1 MHANAAFSLNTLH
14 ANASSYVKRNPVF
27 RPEMAGLSDSITI
40 GILLLLIFGAVS
52 FYLYSRMSQT
62 EKRLGLLENLLL
74 TLKLSTEASL
84 MGPDSVEP
92 VSSPAPLGSDDVDD
106 VNEEEYS
113 AMLKATATPV
123 KPTPPVNEEVAAEEL
138 LRSMNLE
145 RKSSVDLNYES
156 MSAKELKS
164 LVRERGLA
172 GAPEKKRDIIAFL
185 KNNGIRPTEDVLQPL
200 GSQPGDLEGD
210 VDRGFSVELENGI

>member
-1 MHANAAFSLNTLH
+1 
-14 ANASSYVKRNPVF
+14 
-27 RPEMAGLSDSITI
+27 MAGLSDSITI

-113 AMLKATATPV
+113 AMLKATATPSSSA
-123 KPTPPVNEEVAAEEL
+123 KSTPPVNEEVAAEEL

-185 KNNGIRPTEDVLQPL
+185 KNNGVRPTEDVLQPL

>member
-1 MHANAAFSLNTLH
+1 
-14 ANASSYVKRNPVF
+14 
-27 RPEMAGLSDSITI
+27 MAGLSDSITI

-92 VSSPAPLGSDDVDD
+92 ISSPAPLNAQDVDD
-106 VNEEEYS
+106 VHEEDYA
-113 AMLKATATPV
+113 AMLKATV
-123 KPTPPVNEEVAAEEL
+123 PPPSAAAADEVDAEEL
-138 LRSMNLE
+138 LRSMNVE
-145 RKSSVDLNYES
+145 KKTSVDVNYES
-156 MSAKELKS
+156 MSAKELKA
-164 LVRERGLA
+164 LVKSRNLP

-185 KNNGIRPTEDVLQPL
+185 KNNGVMPAEDAQPL
-200 GSQPGDLEGD
+200 APQPGELEGE
-210 VDRGFSVELENGI
+210 RAGFSVELENSI

>member
-1 MHANAAFSLNTLH
+1 
-14 ANASSYVKRNPVF
+14 
-27 RPEMAGLSDSITI
+27 MAGLSDSITI

-92 VSSPAPLGSDDVDD
+92 ISSPAPLNAQDVDD
-106 VNEEEYS
+106 VHEEDYA
-113 AMLKATATPV
+113 AMLKATV
-123 KPTPPVNEEVAAEEL
+123 PPPSAAAADEVDAEEL
-138 LRSMNLE
+138 LRSMNVE
-145 RKSSVDLNYES
+145 KKTSVDVNYES
-156 MSAKELKS
+156 MSAKELKA
-164 LVRERGLA
+164 LVKSRNLP

-185 KNNGIRPTEDVLQPL
+185 KNNGVMPAEDAQPL
-200 GSQPGDLEGD
+200 APQPGELEGE
-210 VDRGFSVELENGI
+210 RGFSVELENSI

>member
-1 MHANAAFSLNTLH
+1 
-14 ANASSYVKRNPVF
+14 
-27 RPEMAGLSDSITI
+27 MAGLSDSITI

-92 VSSPAPLGSDDVDD
+92 VSSPAPLNAEDVDD
-106 VNEEEYS
+106 VQEEDYA
-113 AMLKATATPV
+113 AMLKATNSSPHVASTS
-123 KPTPPVNEEVAAEEL
+123 TSEELSAEQL

-145 RKSSVDLNYES
+145 KKTSVDVNYES
-156 MSAKELKS
+156 MSAKELRA
-164 LVRERGLA
+164 LVRERNLV
-172 GAPEKKRDIIAFL
+172 GAPEKKREIIAFL
-185 KNNGIRPTEDVLQPL
+185 KNNGVRVPSEDDAPQPL
-200 GSQPGDLEGD
+200 PAQPGELES
-210 VDRGFSVELENGI
+210 GFSVDLENSL

>member
-1 MHANAAFSLNTLH
+1 
-14 ANASSYVKRNPVF
+14 
-27 RPEMAGLSDSITI
+27 MAGLSDSITI

-92 VSSPAPLGSDDVDD
+92 ISSPAPLNPEDVDD
-106 VNEEEYS
+106 VQEEDYA
-113 AMLKATATPV
+113 AMLKASSPSSHSHSPSPSVASA
-123 KPTPPVNEEVAAEEL
+123 KSEEAAAEEL

-145 RKSSVDLNYES
+145 KKTSVDVNYES
-156 MSAKELKS
+156 MSAKELKA
-164 LVRERGLA
+164 LVKERNLA
-172 GAPEKKRDIIAFL
+172 GAPEKKREIIAFL
-185 KNNGIRPTEDVLQPL
+185 KNNGVRVSSEEASPQPL
-200 GSQPGDLEGD
+200 PAQPGDLD
-210 VDRGFSVELENGI
+210 SGFSVELENGL

>member
-1 MHANAAFSLNTLH
+1 
-14 ANASSYVKRNPVF
+14 
-27 RPEMAGLSDSITI
+27 MAGLSDSITI

-92 VSSPAPLGSDDVDD
+92 ISSPAPLNPEDVDD
-106 VNEEEYS
+106 VHEEDYA
-113 AMLKATATPV
+113 AMLKASPSSHSAP
-123 KPTPPVNEEVAAEEL
+123 KSEEADAEEL

-145 RKSSVDLNYES
+145 KKTSVDVNYES
-156 MSAKELKS
+156 MSAKELKA
-164 LVRERGLA
+164 LVKERNLS
-172 GAPEKKRDIIAFL
+172 GAPEKKREIIAFL
-185 KNNGIRPTEDVLQPL
+185 KNNGVRVSSEEAPQPL
-200 GSQPGDLEGD
+200 PAQPGDLD
-210 VDRGFSVELENGI
+210 VGFSVELENTI

>member
-1 MHANAAFSLNTLH
+1 
-14 ANASSYVKRNPVF
+14 
-27 RPEMAGLSDSITI
+27 MAGLSDSITI

-92 VSSPAPLGSDDVDD
+92 VSAAAPLNPEDVDD
-106 VNEEEYS
+106 VHEEDYA
-113 AMLKATATPV
+113 AMLKSTPSNHSA
-123 KPTPPVNEEVAAEEL
+123 PPASEESAAEEL

-145 RKSSVDLNYES
+145 KKTSVDVNYES
-156 MSAKELKS
+156 MSAKELRA
-164 LVRERGLA
+164 LVKERNLT
-172 GAPEKKRDIIAFL
+172 GAPEKKREIIAFL
-185 KNNGIRPTEDVLQPL
+185 KSNGVRVSSEEAAPQPL
-200 GSQPGDLEGD
+200 AAQPGELDA
-210 VDRGFSVELENGI
+210 GFSVDLENGI

>member
-1 MHANAAFSLNTLH
+1 
-14 ANASSYVKRNPVF
+14 
-27 RPEMAGLSDSITI
+27 MAGLSDSITI

-92 VSSPAPLGSDDVDD
+92 ISQPAPLNSEDVDDVHEEDYAAMLKASSPAPAVS
-106 VNEEEYS
+106 EES
-113 AMLKATATPV
+113 
-123 KPTPPVNEEVAAEEL
+123 AAEEL

-145 RKSSVDLNYES
+145 KKTSVDVNYES
-156 MSAKELKS
+156 MSAKELKA
-164 LVRERGLA
+164 LVKERNLT
-172 GAPEKKRDIIAFL
+172 GAPEKKREIIAFL
-185 KNNGIRPTEDVLQPL
+185 KNNGVRVTDDAPQPL
-200 GSQPGDLEGD
+200 PAQPGDLEG
-210 VDRGFSVELENGI
+210 GFSVDLENGL